1 MKLGMNGKLYYSDT
15 LLDGSSN
22 TPDSVSWNEIT
33 NVTDVNVN
41 LETGEADATTRA
53 NNGWRQTLATLKD
66 GSIEFEMN
74 WEPSDAAFAALKD
87 AWLNNNNIALAAM
100 DGAIATA
107 ANEGLVGNFS
117 VTNFSRAEPLEEVM
131 RVSVTVKPASQTE
144 WYVVA
149 A

>member
-15 LLDGSSN
+15 LLDGSTN
-22 TPDSVSWNEIT
+22 TPDTVSWNEIS
-33 NVTDVNVN
+33 NVTDVTVN
-41 LETGEADATTRA
+41 LETGEADATTRG

-74 WEPSDAAFAALKD
+74 WEPTDAAFAALKD
-87 AWLNNNNIALAAM
+87 AWLNGNNIALAAM

-107 ANEGLVGNFS
+107 DNEGLVGNFS

-131 RVSVTVKPASQTE
+131 RVSVTVKPASQTQ
-144 WYVVA
+144 WYVVSA
-149 A
+149 